1 MAYAKSRRDAADR
14 LLALQKA
21 RSDGMLVMDE
31 RTILADY
38 LDWWTTEVLPDT
50 VRLSTQVSYAE
61 KVRHIK
67 RSIGHVKLSKLGTPH
82 VHKLMKDLAAQGLSP
97 RGIRYVHAV
106 LRSALSKAQE
116 LEFVNRN
123 VARLVKAPPSPQT
136 EIIPLSVEQA
146 KKLLRTVQRHRLYP
160 LYAVALAVGLRSGE
174 ALALGWDDVDL
185 DEGTINVR
193 RSLQRLKGTL
203 RFTEPK
209 SRTSRRTIPLPP
221 SLVEVLKAHKK
232 RQAGERLRAG
242 PQWHDEGFVFTTRVG
257 TPIEPRNLTRHFH
270 ALCKKAEIGRQ
281 RFHDLRHTCGSLLA
295 AQGVHP
301 RVAME
306 ILGHSQISLTMN
318 VYTHVATTLQRE
330 ATTLVQDLLD
340 G

>member
-1 MAYAKSRRDAADR
+1 
-14 LLALQKA
+14 
-21 RSDGMLVMDE
+21 
-31 RTILADY
+31 
-38 LDWWTTEVLPDT
+38 
-50 VRLSTQVSYAE
+50 
-61 KVRHIK
+61 
-67 RSIGHVKLSKLGTPH
+67 
-82 VHKLMKDLAAQGLSP
+82 MKDLAAQGLSP